1 MEDPS
6 VSLDKFGLGA
16 ELILALDKEWG
27 IKKLFPPQAEALPY
41 SLNGDNVMLTIPTA
55 SGKSL
60 IAHLTIVHRLTNDL
74 KGQKAVYVVPLKA
87 LAQEKMS
94 ELQEITAH
102 TDLKVG
108 LAIGD
113 RENEKS
119 SIEKSDI
126 MVCTSEKLDSLIR
139 TRSSIM
145 DKIGIVI
152 TDEFHLINDPG
163 RGPTLEIVLSRIR
176 HRKPDVQIIA
186 LSATVGNSEELAN
199 WLDAKLIKSTWRPV
213 SLEYG
218 ILNGLEV
225 SIHRIDSRKKEEK
238 PKNRLIEGRVT
249 QKLSAVLEDTVKSN
263 GQLLIFVASRASAQK
278 EARDLAK
285 YVMKNSEIEGSIFT
299 NENIKLWKLLSEKLS
314 DDDSHTA
321 LSKKLISSITG
332 GVGFHHAGLSSG
344 HRKKIEGAFRNGEIN
359 CLVATPTLAQGV
371 NLPARRVVI
380 RDHKRWNTIA
390 GTNIPISVMEIRQMM
405 GRAGRPK
412 YDDRG
417 ESWILAKNS
426 NEVELLVNRYI
437 NSESENVV
445 SKLANSN
452 SLKAEEDPALL
463 THLLSMISTGGLED
477 RYALSRFFSM
487 TFLSTHMNSD
497 NLASRIDESIEW
509 LVDNGMITRE
519 GNSNI
524 VKQRILKYEAIK
536 KEDDWADDVPSWV
549 NSASNVLDIDI
560 SKINIEDNKIKKPRK
575 GPAIFGFTKA
585 SEIKEQKE
593 VLPESFTMTYRATN
607 LGMRISRLYL
617 NPLSGRIIRDGLE
630 RAMSTLIG
638 DNDYYQISPLGLIHL
653 VCCTPDFLPIW
664 PKTGDIE
671 IIQSSIFNHSREILI
686 DTKELDESGL
696 MKGALVIESWI
707 NELKYEDFEKKWS
720 VQPGDLRSRVE
731 LAEWL
736 LYAMERILIEDEE
749 LRNRNRESHKVL
761 VNAINEVH
769 KRVKYGCKNDL
780 LGLVSI
786 QGIGRIR
793 AREMSDKL
801 GFSNARDVVMMTE
814 NDRYK
819 LSDLRGWS
827 EKLVDN
833 IIFSAN
839 KLVKN
844 ND

>member
-6 VSLDKFGLGA
+6 VSLDKFGLDA
-16 ELILALDKEWG
+16 ELILALDKEWS

-426 NEVELLVNRYI
+426 NEVELLV
-437 NSESENVV
+437 
-445 SKLANSN
+445 
-452 SLKAEEDPALL
+452 
-463 THLLSMISTGGLED
+463 
-477 RYALSRFFSM
+477 
-487 TFLSTHMNSD
+487 
-497 NLASRIDESIEW
+497 
-509 LVDNGMITRE
+509 
-519 GNSNI
+519 I
-524 VKQRILKYEAIK
+524 VI
-536 KEDDWADDVPSWV
+536 
-549 NSASNVLDIDI
+549 
-560 SKINIEDNKIKKPRK
+560 
-575 GPAIFGFTKA
+575 
-585 SEIKEQKE
+585 
-593 VLPESFTMTYRATN
+593 
-607 LGMRISRLYL
+607 
-617 NPLSGRIIRDGLE
+617 
-630 RAMSTLIG
+630 
-638 DNDYYQISPLGLIHL
+638 
-653 VCCTPDFLPIW
+653 
-664 PKTGDIE
+664 
-671 IIQSSIFNHSREILI
+671 
-686 DTKELDESGL
+686 
-696 MKGALVIESWI
+696 
-707 NELKYEDFEKKWS
+707 
-720 VQPGDLRSRVE
+720 
-731 LAEWL
+731 
-736 LYAMERILIEDEE
+736 
-749 LRNRNRESHKVL
+749 
-761 VNAINEVH
+761 
-769 KRVKYGCKNDL
+769 
-780 LGLVSI
+780 
-786 QGIGRIR
+786 
-793 AREMSDKL
+793 
-801 GFSNARDVVMMTE
+801 
-814 NDRYK
+814 
-819 LSDLRGWS
+819 
-827 EKLVDN
+827 
-833 IIFSAN
+833 
-839 KLVKN
+839 
-844 ND
+844 